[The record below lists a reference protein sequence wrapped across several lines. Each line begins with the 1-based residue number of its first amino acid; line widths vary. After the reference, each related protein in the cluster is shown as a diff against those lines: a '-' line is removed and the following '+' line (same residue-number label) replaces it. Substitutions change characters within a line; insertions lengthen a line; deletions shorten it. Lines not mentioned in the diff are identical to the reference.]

1 MTQGAEI
8 ICVGTEL
15 LLGEILNSNAQF
27 LAQEL
32 AKLGIPHFFQTVV
45 GDNPVRIKQAI
56 ALACQRSSIVIFT
69 GGLGPTPDDLTTEA
83 IADFF
88 ETPLVEDEAVWATI
102 KQKFSVRGIVP
113 SPSNR
118 KQSLRPEGAQ
128 TLPNP
133 TGTAPGIV
141 WQPRHGLTLLTF
153 PGVPRELH
161 AMWAETAIPFLKSQ
175 GWGETQIFSRNLRF
189 WGIPESTLAEKVAVF
204 LQQTS
209 PTVAPYAGRGEA
221 RLRLS
226 VRSNSQAEANQ
237 ALDSLQKQIQALCGQ
252 DYYGSDTDTL
262 ADVVGRLLTAR
273 SQTVSVA
280 ESCTGGGLGQKL
292 TDSPGSSRYFW
303 GGVIAYDNRVKLQLL
318 NVDADTLATQG
329 AVSAHVAEQ
338 MALGVQTLL
347 GTAWGISI
355 TGIAGPGGASED
367 KPVGLVYIGLA
378 APDGAVIHREYC
390 IGAGRGRDWIREV
403 SASHALDL
411 IRRQLL
417 DKN

>member
-45 GDNPVRIKQAI
+45 GDNPMRIKQAI
-56 ALACQRSSIVIFT
+56 ALACQRSSVLIFT

-88 ETPLVEDEAVWATI
+88 ATPLVEDPAVWADI
-102 KQKFSVRGIVP
+102 EQKYAARGIVP

-118 KQSLRPEGAQ
+118 KQALRPEGAEV
-128 TLPNP
+128 LPNP
-133 TGTAPGIV
+133 TGTAPGLI
-141 WQPRHGLTLLTF
+141 WQPRPRLTLLTF
-153 PGVPRELH
+153 PGVPRELY
-161 AMWAETAIPFLKSQ
+161 AMWAETAIPFLQRQ
-175 GWGETQIFSRNLRF
+175 GWGTNPIYSRNLRF
-189 WGIPESTLAEKVAVF
+189 WGIPESTLAEKVAPF
-204 LQQTS
+204 LEQNS
-209 PTVAPYAGRGEA
+209 PTVAPYASRGEA

-226 VRSNSQAEANQ
+226 VRSESKAEADRT
-237 ALDSLQKQIQALCGQ
+237 LDEVQQQIQALCGL
-252 DYYGSDTDTL
+252 DYYGTDQDTL
-262 ADVVGRLLTAR
+262 AIVVGRLLTAR
-273 SQTVSVA
+273 GQTVSVA

-303 GGVIAYDNRVKLQLL
+303 GGVIAYSNRVKLQLL
-318 NVDADTLATQG
+318 NVDAAALESQG
-329 AVSAHVAEQ
+329 AVSALVAEQ
-338 MALGVQTLL
+338 MAMGIQKRL
-347 GTAWGISI
+347 GTDWGISI
-355 TGIAGPGGASED
+355 TGIAGPEGGSET

-378 APDGAVIHREYC
+378 KPDGRITHKECR
-390 IGAGRGRDWIREV
+390 IGSRRGRDWIRDI

-411 IRRQLL
+411 LRRQMLSA
-417 DKN
+417 